1 MTKEEVM
8 TAVEEYEKMCE
19 GEPRGSYEEASM
31 RLTYRIG
38 GVLARLTDAVEALVK
53 EKHAPNQD

>member
-1 MTKEEVM
+1 M